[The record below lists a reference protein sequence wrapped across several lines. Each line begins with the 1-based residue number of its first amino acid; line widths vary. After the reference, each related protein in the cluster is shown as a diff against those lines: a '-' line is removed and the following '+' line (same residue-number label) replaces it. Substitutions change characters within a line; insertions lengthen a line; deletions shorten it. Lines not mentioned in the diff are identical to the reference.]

1 MLVARRHQLVW
12 ARRATIAGLVLS
24 PLTLVPYLTS
34 GTEMARARNALAF
47 EALPVTAFEWS
58 PAQAP
63 ADFLREAE
71 APTPAFVALAAELKL
86 AELPDDW
93 ARAVAISQHLL
104 TSAPQLKG
112 GAVQLGLD
120 ETLRRITQD
129 GDGYCADFVRVFTAI
144 ATAAGMPVRSWAFSF
159 DGFGGH
165 GHVLPEIWNRQR
177 NVWQALDL
185 FDNVYFV
192 SADGLPLSALALRT
206 WLTQRPDTP
215 QVLPLAPDARP
226 GYAIESKLWDYYRAG
241 LNEWYLWWGNNPFS
255 YEQAA
260 PVRWLSPV
268 SRSLAQLGAVALGVQ
283 PPPRAIAT
291 AANEAQR
298 ATMGWLRWHL
308 LAVVFV
314 VLACALAWVA
324 VTWRLSRTPAPTG
337 DLA

>member
-1 MLVARRHQLVW
+1 M
-12 ARRATIAGLVLS
+12 
-24 PLTLVPYLTS
+24 
-34 GTEMARARNALAF
+34 
-47 EALPVTAFEWS
+47 
-58 PAQAP
+58 
-63 ADFLREAE
+63 
-71 APTPAFVALAAELKL
+71 
-86 AELPDDW
+86 
-93 ARAVAISQHLL
+93 AISQHLL

-177 NVWQALDL
+177 KVWQALDL

-215 QVLPLAPDARP
+215 QVLPLAPAARP

-268 SRSLAQLGAVALGVQ
+268 SRSLAQLGAVALGGSAAAARHCRRQRTKRSARRCGVASMASAGRRLRGAGL
-283 PPPRAIAT
+283 RAGLG
-291 AANEAQR
+291 R
-298 ATMGWLRWHL
+298 SD
-308 LAVVFV
+308 LAPG
-314 VLACALAWVA
+314 
-324 VTWRLSRTPAPTG
+324 RRTPAAETG
-337 DLA
+337 DLT